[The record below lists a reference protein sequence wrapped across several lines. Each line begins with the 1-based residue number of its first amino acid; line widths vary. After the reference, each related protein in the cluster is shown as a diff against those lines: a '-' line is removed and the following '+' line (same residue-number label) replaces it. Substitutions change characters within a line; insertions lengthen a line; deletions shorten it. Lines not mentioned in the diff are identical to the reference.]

1 MKDIEY
7 RHSWNSDETSEQ
19 EMTRRFGKLLHE
31 EDTADSYEVAE
42 SKLFQKDDN
51 IFFWLQA
58 SGCSCWDGD
67 YYGWQLT
74 KLQLIK
80 LGKAR
85 AKDEDG
91 YRGASHEKLM
101 GQWIKENIK

>member
-1 MKDIEY
+1 MKSVSY
-7 RHSWNSDETSEQ
+7 SGYGTKETKNEL
-19 EMTRRFGKLLHE
+19 FGELLHD
-31 EDTADSYEVAE
+31 EDTADSYEVDE
-42 SKLFQKDDN
+42 SQLYFDGKKYY
-51 IFFWLQA
+51 WLQA

-67 YYGWQLT
+67 YDGWELT

-91 YRGASHEKLM
+91 YRGAGHEKLM
-101 GQWIKENIK
+101 GIWITENIK